1 MSNLYAFASDRIGSH
16 RPHNTG
22 TLLGREGAAGMKR
35 RTRVYVS
42 GPMLGS
48 GNPYANIERG
58 LNAAMA
64 LFDRGYAPYIPHLNA
79 IMEMT
84 KGLRG
89 RDEWLEL
96 DKSFVLA
103 CDCLLRLDGVSPGA
117 DMEVAWAVAAG
128 IPVHGSL
135 DMVFCCEEPTR

>member
-1 MSNLYAFASDRIGSH
+1 MNCPMNNQHDGACHHDA
-16 RPHNTG
+16 NTS
-22 TLLGREGAAGMKR
+22 LR

-58 LNAAMA
+58 LNAGMI

-84 KGLRG
+84 KGLRS

-117 DMEVAWAVAAG
+117 DQEVQWAREAG
-128 IPVHGSL
+128 ITIHYSL
-135 DMVFCCEEPTR
+135 DMVFACEAASR